1 MALAHQLVANRPL
14 LPTPAPRVPRASI
27 SNARPQPL
35 LGRDCR
41 LTLLRAERRTLAVAR
56 ASSSSSSSS
65 SQTEPKS
72 EGGEAAAA
80 EGEEQPYEEYEVE
93 ILKPYGLKFAKGRD
107 GGTYIEAILPGA
119 AADQTGKFE
128 VGDKVLATSAVFGE
142 EIWPAAGYGQTMYC
156 IRQRVGPLY
165 MKMEKRFGKWDGAA
179 ELSEKEIIRAERN
192 SGVISNRVREIQ
204 LQNYQRKMEQKMQR
218 EEDIRMGLRL
228 YKDGKYEE
236 ALEKFESVLGSKPEI
251 NESSIASYNVACCY
265 SKLDR
270 IQAGISALEDALKAG
285 YEDFKRIRTD
295 PDLEN
300 LRKTE
305 EFNVLLNKY
314 DESFINENAIN
325 AIKSLFG
332 FNKK

>member
-65 SQTEPKS
+65 QTEPKS

-80 EGEEQPYEEYEVE
+80 EQPYEEYEVE

-128 VGDKVLATSAVFGE
+128 VGDKVLATRSVH
-142 EIWPAAGYGQTMYC
+142 
-156 IRQRVGPLY
+156 
-165 MKMEKRFGKWDGAA
+165 RF
-179 ELSEKEIIRAERN
+179 LHTIHT
-192 SGVISNRVREIQ
+192 
-204 LQNYQRKMEQKMQR
+204 LQKQ
-218 EEDIRMGLRL
+218 
-228 YKDGKYEE
+228 
-236 ALEKFESVLGSKPEI
+236 
-251 NESSIASYNVACCY
+251 SI
-265 SKLDR
+265 
-270 IQAGISALEDALKAG
+270 
-285 YEDFKRIRTD
+285 
-295 PDLEN
+295 
-300 LRKTE
+300 
-305 EFNVLLNKY
+305 
-314 DESFINENAIN
+314 
-325 AIKSLFG
+325 
-332 FNKK
+332 

>member
-1 MALAHQLVANRPL
+1 MALAHQLVANRSL

-128 VGDKVLATSAVFGE
+128 VGDKVLATRSVHRFLHTIHTLQKHRFDQEHKFAQFAVLYLGRKS
-142 EIWPAAGYGQTMYC
+142 G
-156 IRQRVGPLY
+156 RQQGTDRPCT
-165 MKMEKRFGKWDGAA
+165 A
-179 ELSEKEIIRAERN
+179 S
-192 SGVISNRVREIQ
+192 VR
-204 LQNYQRKMEQKMQR
+204 
-218 EEDIRMGLRL
+218 GL
-228 YKDGKYEE
+228 
-236 ALEKFESVLGSKPEI
+236 APS
-251 NESSIASYNVACCY
+251 
-265 SKLDR
+265 
-270 IQAGISALEDALKAG
+270 
-285 YEDFKRIRTD
+285 T
-295 PDLEN
+295 
-300 LRKTE
+300 
-305 EFNVLLNKY
+305 
-314 DESFINENAIN
+314 
-325 AIKSLFG
+325 
-332 FNKK
+332 